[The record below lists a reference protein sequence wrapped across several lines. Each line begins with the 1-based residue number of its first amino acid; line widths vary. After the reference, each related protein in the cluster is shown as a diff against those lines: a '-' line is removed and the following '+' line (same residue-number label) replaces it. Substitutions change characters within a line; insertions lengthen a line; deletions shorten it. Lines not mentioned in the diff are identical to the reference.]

1 MPEIYFN
8 PYPGPAP
15 DAQSGERALVAT
27 AEAVVAMKKYLDQ
40 FHNPVGDI
48 PIREFV
54 LYKNTQSGAQQTIP
68 SSLLSLGGRE
78 REVVQYFL
86 TLFDRGRALAS
97 EELQIC
103 RDWVLSGIDV
113 PAPVLEYALRREAM
127 AASLA
132 TEREWECDFL
142 KFEGQEKSLPNIYGQ
157 SELAPLRAWIEQWH
171 KQYSDFRTRLEKTCG
186 LSICQD
192 AMREY
197 APAPSEHEPAV
208 GAIQKAI
215 ARDFADD
222 GYLVK
227 DVLPLENG
235 ILKQV
240 KHKGSGIRVYIGLAP
255 GLTPCL
261 AGFYK
266 KGQGDERVQNKAIA
280 RAGERAG
287 RYITRRQ

>member
-15 DAQSGERALVAT
+15 DASSGERALVAT
-27 AEAVVAMKKYLDQ
+27 AEAVLTIKRYLDQ

-48 PIREFV
+48 PIREFI
-54 LYKNTQSGAQQTIP
+54 LYRDTQSGAQQTIP
-68 SSLLSLGGRE
+68 ASLSSLSGRE
-78 REVVQYFL
+78 REVVRYFL
-86 TLFDRGRALAS
+86 TLFDRGKVLTA

-103 RDWVLSGIDV
+103 RDWVLSGLDA

-132 TEREWECDFL
+132 TEREWERDFL
-142 KFEGQEKSLPNIYGQ
+142 EFEGQEEKLPNIYGQ

-186 LSICQD
+186 LAICQD
-192 AMREY
+192 AMRAY
-197 APAPSEHEPAV
+197 APAPSEHELV
-208 GAIQKAI
+208 VSVIQKAI
-215 ARDFADD
+215 EREFADD

-227 DVLPLENG
+227 DVLALETG
-235 ILKQV
+235 TLKQI
-240 KHKGSGIRVYIGLAP
+240 KHKGSGVRVYIGVAP
-255 GLTPCL
+255 GLPLCL

-280 RAGERAG
+280 KAGLRAEDWISG
-287 RYITRRQ
+287 RQ

>member
-15 DAQSGERALVAT
+15 DTSSGERALVAT
-27 AEAVVAMKKYLDQ
+27 AEAVVELKKYLDQ

-54 LYKNTQSGAQQTIP
+54 LYRDTHSGAQQTIP
-68 SSLLSLGGRE
+68 SVIHSLKGRE
-78 REVVQYFL
+78 RELVKRFL
-86 TLFDRGRALAS
+86 LLFDRGQALTADD
-97 EELQIC
+97 LNVC
-103 RDWVLSGIDV
+103 RDCVLSGLNI

-132 TEREWECDFL
+132 TEREWERDFL
-142 KFEGQEKSLPNIYGQ
+142 EFEGQEKSLPNIYGQ
-157 SELAPLRAWIEQWH
+157 SELTPLRAWIEQWH
-171 KQYSDFRTRLEKTCG
+171 KRYADFRTRLEKTCG
-186 LSICQD
+186 LAICQG

-208 GAIQKAI
+208 SVIQKAI
-215 ARDFADD
+215 ERDFADD

-227 DVLPLENG
+227 DVLSLEIG
-235 ILKQV
+235 TLKQI
-240 KHKGSGIRVYIGLAP
+240 KHKGSGIRVYIGVVP

-266 KGQGDERVQNKAIA
+266 KGQGDERVQNKEIA

-287 RYITRRQ
+287 LWISGRQ